1 MTKRRRR
8 GPGER
13 AGLERGSV
21 LLAARAVA
29 ERDGISQ
36 MSMRRLAD
44 EVGVAPN
51 AIYSHFA
58 DKQSLLDALA
68 DDLIADVAMPDTARG
83 DWRDRMCELMDA
95 SRTLLLAHPA
105 LIPLLTS
112 RPGRGPNA
120 IRLGEVMLA
129 LLERGGIGGQAAV
142 DAMRILI
149 IYVFGFAAHEAP
161 RRADPE
167 PTGRIA
173 RNEEAFRSAALP
185 HVRANA
191 SAMAQHPGH
200 DAFIKGLRWLLDGIA
215 SSGGR

>member
-8 GPGER
+8 SPGER
-13 AGLERGSV
+13 AGLARGSV

-29 ERDGISQ
+29 ERDGVSE

-44 EVGVAPN
+44 ELGVAPN

-58 DKQSLLDALA
+58 DKQALLDALA
-68 DDLIADVAMPDTARG
+68 DDLIADVAMPDIARG
-83 DWRDRMCELMDA
+83 DWRDRMYELMDA

-161 RRADPE
+161 RRADAE

-200 DAFIKGLRWLLDGIA
+200 DTFIKGLRWLLDGIA